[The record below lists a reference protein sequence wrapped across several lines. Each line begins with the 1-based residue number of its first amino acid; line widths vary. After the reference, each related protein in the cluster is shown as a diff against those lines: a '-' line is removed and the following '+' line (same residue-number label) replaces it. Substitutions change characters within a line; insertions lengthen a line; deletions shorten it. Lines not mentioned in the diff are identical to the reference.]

1 MENKE
6 QLIKIIKEWVK
17 TDNEIRALQN
27 EQNIRK
33 SEKKKISTRLMEV
46 MKQNSIDCFDINDGQ
61 LVYNKKSI
69 KKPISKKLLLN
80 VLSKYYEGD
89 TTKATELNN
98 YILENREETVK
109 ETISRKVNS

>member
-33 SEKKKISTRLMEV
+33 TEKKKISARLMEV

-89 TTKATELNN
+89 ATKATELNN
-98 YILENREETVK
+98 YILENREEIVK
-109 ETISRKVNS
+109 ETISRKVNT

>member
-17 TDNEIRALQN
+17 IDNDIRVLQN
-27 EQNIRK
+27 EQNVRK
-33 SEKKKISTRLMEV
+33 AEKKKVSSRLMEV

-89 TTKATELNN
+89 TNKAAELNN
-98 YILENREETVK
+98 YILENREEIVK